1 MPRHAIVTI
10 PAPGARAW
18 LRLRP
23 VLLPLALGLAL
34 FAAWDWSVRVLKVS
48 PVLLPRPGPVLQSI
62 TGNFALLREHGAHTL
77 GEALAA
83 VALSSIIG
91 VLVAFLLSTSRRV
104 RAALLPNLVFFELI
118 PKIALAPLFIIW
130 LGTGAESRLAFA
142 FFLAFFPILIASTTG
157 LISTDPSLLRL
168 CRALRATWAQTLL
181 QARLPYALPFVFSG
195 IKIGTTMAIIGVI
208 VGEFITGNRGLG
220 YVIMFAASNMETAL
234 MLGAMILLCVL
245 GTVVYGTV
253 ALLEALVA
261 RRFGRP
267 LAT

>member
-1 MPRHAIVTI
+1 MSGFVTW
-10 PAPGARAW
+10 R
-18 LRLRP
+18 RLRS
-23 VLLPLALGLAL
+23 VVVPLALGLAL
-34 FAAWDWSVRVLKVS
+34 LAAWQWSVGVLKVS
-48 PVLLPRPGPVLQSI
+48 PVLMPKPGPVVQSI
-62 TGNFALLREHGAHTL
+62 VGNFALLQEHAVHTF

-83 VALSSIIG
+83 IALSTVIG

-104 RAALLPNLVFFELI
+104 RAALLPNLVLFELI

-130 LGTGAESRLAFA
+130 LGTGPESRLAFA

-168 CRALRATWAQTLL
+168 CRAVRASWSQTLL
-181 QARLPYALPFVFSG
+181 QVRLPYALPFVFSG

-234 MLGAMILLCVL
+234 MLGAMTLLCIL
-245 GTVVYGTV
+245 GTVVYGGV

-261 RRFGRP
+261 KRFGRP
-267 LAT
+267 LAN

>member
-1 MPRHAIVTI
+1 MPVAMT
-10 PAPGARAW
+10 W
-18 LRLRP
+18 QRLRP
-23 VLLPLALGLAL
+23 VILPIGLGLAL
-34 FAAWDWSVRVLKVS
+34 FAAWEWSVGALKVS
-48 PVLLPRPGPVLQSI
+48 PVLLPKPGPVVQSI
-62 TGNFALLREHGAHTL
+62 LGNFSLLREHAAHTF

-83 VALSSIIG
+83 IALSSIIG
-91 VLVAFLLSTSRRV
+91 ILVAFLLSTSTRV

-130 LGTGAESRLAFA
+130 LGTGPQSRLAFA

-168 CRALRATWAQTLL
+168 CRALRASWSQTLL
-181 QARLPYALPFVFSG
+181 QVRLPYALPFIFSG
-195 IKIGTTMAIIGVI
+195 MKIGTTMAIIGVI

-234 MLGAMILLCVL
+234 MLGAMTLLCIL
-245 GTVVYGTV
+245 GTVVYGLV
-253 ALLEALVA
+253 VVLEGLVA

-267 LAT
+267 LAI